1 LACLLQSYLD
11 CAVRRDR
18 ELKQRGFRGIL
29 VMIERST
36 ERRALLREVINLPAL
51 LSFDGISGV
60 HPCVVH
66 DINAFGARLSTPY
79 YTFASGF
86 DLSFNGFRKTFAC
99 RVAWRRATLCGV
111 VFVMRRGAPKRARR
125 ASEK

>member
-1 LACLLQSYLD
+1 
-11 CAVRRDR
+11 
-18 ELKQRGFRGIL
+18 
-29 VMIERST
+29 MIERSM

-66 DINAFGARLSTPY
+66 DINAFGARLSTPHY
-79 YTFASGF
+79 MFASDF
-86 DLSFNGFRKTFAC
+86 ELSFNGFRTTFAC

-111 VFVMRRGAPKRARR
+111 VFVMRPRRTEIGGRKGRACKHHSAKSADALSPVRSVKLD
-125 ASEK
+125 ACLKK

>member
-1 LACLLQSYLD
+1 
-11 CAVRRDR
+11 
-18 ELKQRGFRGIL
+18 
-29 VMIERST
+29 MIERST

-111 VFVMRRGAPKRARR
+111 VFVMRRGAPKSVSAKLELASIIRLNLPLHSRRYGPSSSTRA
-125 ASEK
+125 